1 MSNNQDQKAAVTDAK
16 EINVQMRQVR
26 DEATLA
32 NGKQLIEKVNEH
44 CFEKCVPK
52 PGTALS
58 SGETSCLTQCME
70 KYMMAWSI
78 VHRQYTNRI
87 ATELGKGG
95 V

>member
-1 MSNNQDQKAAVTDAK
+1 MSSSQDQKAAV
-16 EINVQMRQVR
+16 MRQVR

-32 NGKQLIEKVNEH
+32 NGKQLIEKVNDN
-44 CFEKCVPK
+44 CFEKCIPK
-52 PGTALS
+52 PGAALS
-58 SGETSCLTQCME
+58 TSETSCLTQCME

-87 ATELGKGG
+87 AIELGRGS